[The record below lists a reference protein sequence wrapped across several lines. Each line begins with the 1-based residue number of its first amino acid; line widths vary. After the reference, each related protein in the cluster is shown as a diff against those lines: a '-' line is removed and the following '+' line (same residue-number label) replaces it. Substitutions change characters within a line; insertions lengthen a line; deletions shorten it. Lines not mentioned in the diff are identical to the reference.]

1 MEEKNRMEEKNG
13 MKEKNGIEEAH
24 ETFTYT
30 YSATQQEE
38 IKRIRKKYT
47 PPTREEDKME
57 RLRKLDRDVT
67 RHGLAAAWMVGVV
80 STLVLGVGM
89 CCTMVWDESLFV
101 PGIVIGV
108 LGIFGIC
115 AAYPLY
121 LRVTQRQREKLAP
134 EIMRLTDELM
144 K

>member
-1 MEEKNRMEEKNG
+1 MEEKR
-13 MKEKNGIEEAH
+13 

-38 IKRIRKKYT
+38 IKRIREKYA
-47 PPTREEDKME
+47 PPTQEEDKME

-67 RHGLAAAWMVGVV
+67 KPGLIAALIVGIV
-80 STLVLGVGM
+80 STLIMGLGM
-89 CCTMVWDESLFV
+89 CCTMVWGENLFV

-108 LGIFGIC
+108 IGIIGIC

-121 LRVTQRQREKLAP
+121 IRVTKKQRDKLAP

>member
-1 MEEKNRMEEKNG
+1 MEEKR
-13 MKEKNGIEEAH
+13 

-30 YSATQQEE
+30 YSATRQEE
-38 IKRIRKKYT
+38 IKRIREKYA
-47 PPTREEDKME
+47 PPAQEEDKMA

-67 RHGLAAAWMVGVV
+67 KPGLTAALIVGIA
-80 STLVLGVGM
+80 STLVMGLGM
-89 CCTMVWDESLFV
+89 CCTMVWGESLFV

-108 LGIFGIC
+108 IGIVGIC

-121 LRVTQRQREKLAP
+121 IRVTKKQRDKLAP

>member
-1 MEEKNRMEEKNG
+1 MEEKR
-13 MKEKNGIEEAH
+13 

-38 IKRIRKKYT
+38 IKRIREKYA
-47 PPTREEDKME
+47 PPTQEEDKME

-67 RHGLAAAWMVGVV
+67 KPGFIAALTVGIAGALIMGL
-80 STLVLGVGM
+80 GM
-89 CCTMVWDESLFV
+89 CCTIEWGGRLFV

-108 LGIFGIC
+108 TGIVGIC
-115 AAYPLY
+115 AARPLY
-121 LRVTQRQREKLAP
+121 IRVTKRQREKLAP

>member
-1 MEEKNRMEEKNG
+1 MEEKR
-13 MKEKNGIEEAH
+13 

-38 IKRIRKKYT
+38 IKRIREKYA
-47 PPTREEDKME
+47 PPTQEEDKME

-67 RHGLAAAWMVGVV
+67 KPGLIVALVVGIV
-80 STLVLGVGM
+80 STLVMGLGM
-89 CCTMVWDESLFV
+89 CCTMVWGENLFV

-108 LGIFGIC
+108 VGIIGIC
-115 AAYPLY
+115 TAYPLY
-121 LRVTQRQREKLAP
+121 IRVTKRQRDKLAP

>member
-1 MEEKNRMEEKNG
+1 MEEKR
-13 MKEKNGIEEAH
+13 

-38 IKRIRKKYT
+38 IKRIREKYA
-47 PPTREEDKME
+47 PPPREEDKME

-67 RHGLAAAWMVGVV
+67 KPGLIAALVVGI
-80 STLVLGVGM
+80 
-89 CCTMVWDESLFV
+89 V

-108 LGIFGIC
+108 IGIVGIC

-121 LRVTQRQREKLAP
+121 IRVTKRRREKLTP

>member
-1 MEEKNRMEEKNG
+1 MEEKQ
-13 MKEKNGIEEAH
+13 

-30 YSATQQEE
+30 YSAPQQEE
-38 IKRIRKKYT
+38 IKRIREKYA
-47 PPTREEDKME
+47 PPTQEEDKME

-67 RHGLAAAWMVGVV
+67 KPGLIAALVVGIV
-80 STLVLGVGM
+80 STLVMGLGM
-89 CCTMVWDESLFV
+89 CCTMVWGKTLFV
-101 PGIVIGV
+101 PGIMIGV
-108 LGIFGIC
+108 AGILGIC

-121 LRVTQRQREKLAP
+121 IRVTKRQRDKLTP

>member
-1 MEEKNRMEEKNG
+1 MEEKR
-13 MKEKNGIEEAH
+13 

-38 IKRIRKKYT
+38 IKRIREKYT
-47 PPTREEDKME
+47 PPTQEENKME

-67 RHGLAAAWMVGVV
+67 KPGLMAFLIVGIV
-80 STLVLGVGM
+80 STLVMGFGM
-89 CCTMVWDESLFV
+89 CCTMVWGENLFV

-108 LGIFGIC
+108 IGIIGIC

-121 LRVTQRQREKLAP
+121 TCVTKRQRDKLAP